1 MWWNKMPFVRLLPF
15 LVAGILLQYH
25 LQFSLIMLLAI
36 FAAAFSGLAGYAF
49 LPVTLKFRVSFLSGL
64 FTSILLGAGGGLL
77 VFEND
82 IRNNHQWIGHQ
93 PSDSSLLMLT
103 LKEPLVVKPNSYKAL
118 ATVETINA
126 MGKTKGTL
134 IIYFKKDSAFKKLG
148 YGSSLLTR
156 KKLQPVQNSGNPG
169 AFDYRRYCLFQGIT
183 HQVYLLPQDVYE
195 LEEKTTNPFQN
206 FIFNSRSWVVKTL
219 QRFIPGKKEQG
230 LAEALLIGYKDDLD
244 KNLVQ
249 SYSNT
254 GVVHVIAI
262 SGLHLGLIY
271 GILLMITRP
280 MKKYR
285 RLNWLRLLLVITS
298 LWIFSILA
306 GAQPSVLRS
315 AVMFTFLACGEVIN
329 RKGSVYNTMAMSAF
343 LLLCYQ
349 PYWLWDA
356 GFQLSYSAVLSII
369 VFYRPVYNW
378 FYFKNRLADAV
389 WKLNAVTISAQLLTM
404 PVSIYH
410 FNQLPTLFLFTNLVA
425 VPLSSLILIGEIL
438 LCVFSFFGMLANWLG
453 YLLHWSIFLMNSYIE
468 QFDLVTWS
476 VWSGLSITFPQAL
489 MLTAFIIFFCTW
501 LMTKSRVLS
510 WLAVFSMIIFISIRS
525 FSFIQAKGRSV
536 IIVYNIPKHTAIELV
551 RGRKYFFKGNAT
563 DPASVN
569 FHLKPS
575 RVLHRA
581 EADSLPFPAFFSLHG
596 RQVLILDTAY
606 RWKKA
611 GQKNRLDL
619 LVLTGNPKIYI
630 RELLDKFEI
639 RQLVI
644 DGSVPSWKSAFW
656 KQDCREAGISFHD
669 VSEKGA
675 FIMHF

>member
-1 MWWNKMPFVRLLPF
+1 MPFVRLLP
-15 LVAGILLQYH
+15 
-25 LQFSLIMLLAI
+25 SLITGIILHFHFQFQIKLILVVFICSFTTLAV
-36 FAAAFSGLAGYAF
+36 YAF
-49 LPVTLKFRVSFLSGL
+49 LPITIKFRFSYLSGL
-64 FTSILLGAGGGLL
+64 LTSIILISGGSLLA
-77 VFEND
+77 FKND
-82 IRNNHQWIGHQ
+82 IRNHSAWIGHQ
-93 PSDSSLLMLT
+93 PPDTTLSIITLT
-103 LKEPLVVKPNSYKAL
+103 EPLVIKPNSFKAQ
-118 ATVETINA
+118 AHIQTVST
-126 MGKTKGTL
+126 GKAPGKQAEI
-134 IIYFKKDSAFKKLG
+134 IIYFKKDSAFRHLS
-148 YGSSLLTR
+148 YGSKMLTR
-156 KKLQPVQNSGNPG
+156 KKLQPIQNSGNPG

-183 HQVYLLPQDVYE
+183 HQLYLTPADIYE
-195 LEEKTTNPFQN
+195 LPGKSTNAFRS
-206 FIFNSRSWVVKTL
+206 FIFDCRTWVVKTL
-219 QRFIPGKKEQG
+219 QQYIPGKKEQG

-271 GILLMITRP
+271 AILLMLTRP
-280 MKKYR
+280 IKKLR
-285 RLNWLRLLLVITS
+285 RLAWLRLLLVITS

-378 FYFKNRLADAV
+378 FYFKKRLADAV

-410 FNQLPTLFLFTNLVA
+410 FNQLPTLFMFTNLIA

-438 LCVFSFFGMLANWLG
+438 LCVVSFFSLLANWLG
-453 YLLHWSIFLMNSYIE
+453 YLLHWCIFLMNSYIE
-468 QFDLVTWS
+468 KFDLVPWS
-476 VWSGLSITFPQAL
+476 VWSGLSISLLQAV

-501 LMTKSRVLS
+501 LMEKMRLLLWLS
-510 WLAVFSMIIFISIRS
+510 GIALIIFTSIRF
-525 FSFIQAKGRSV
+525 FSFFEAERRSTL
-536 IIVYNIPKHTAIELV
+536 IVYNIPKQRAIELI
-551 RGRKYFFKGNAT
+551 RGRSLLFYGNAT
-563 DPASVN
+563 DPGSVN

-575 RVLHRA
+575 RILHRTK
-581 EADSLPFPAFFSLHG
+581 ADSLPCPAFFSLHG
-596 RQVLILDTAY
+596 RQVLILDSLY
-606 RWKKA
+606 SWKKPA
-611 GQKNRLDL
+611 KKTRLDL
-619 LVLTGNPKIYI
+619 LVMSGNPKIYI
-630 RELLDKFEI
+630 RDLVESFEI

-644 DGSVPSWKSAFW
+644 DGSVPAWKAAYW
-656 KQDCREAGISFHD
+656 KKDCREEGIPFHD
-669 VSEKGA
+669 VSENGA

>member
-1 MWWNKMPFVRLLPF
+1 MPFVRLLPS

-25 LQFSLIMLLAI
+25 LQFSLTMLLAI

-49 LPVTLKFRVSFLSGL
+49 MSVTLKFRLSFLSGL
-64 FTSILLGAGGGLL
+64 FTSILLCAGGGLL
-77 VFEND
+77 VFKND
-82 IRNNHQWIGHQ
+82 IRNDHQWIGYQ
-93 PSDSSLLMLT
+93 PFDSSLIMLT
-103 LKEPLVVKPNSYKAL
+103 LKEPLVIKPNSYKAL

-126 MGKTKGTL
+126 KGNTKRGTL

-148 YGSSLLTR
+148 YGSSLLTK

-183 HQVYLLPQDVYE
+183 HQVYLLPKDVYA
-195 LEEKTTNPFQN
+195 LEQNPTNPFQN
-206 FIFNSRSWVVKTL
+206 FIFISRSWVVKTL

-280 MKKYR
+280 LKKFR

-410 FNQLPTLFLFTNLVA
+410 FNQLPTLFLFTNLIA

-438 LCVFSFFGMLANWLG
+438 LCVFSFFGLLANWLG

-468 QFDLVTWS
+468 QFDLVPWS
-476 VWSGLSITFPQAL
+476 VWSGLSINFLQAL

-510 WLAVFSMIIFISIRS
+510 WLSGFSLMVFISIRS
-525 FSFIQAKGRSV
+525 FSFIQAEGRLAL
-536 IIVYNIPKHTAIELV
+536 IVYNIPKHTAIELV
-551 RGRKYFFKGNAT
+551 RGRKYFVKGNAT

-575 RVLHRA
+575 RILHRA
-581 EADSLPFPAFFSLHG
+581 EADSLPCPSFFSLHD

-606 RWKKA
+606 RWKKTV
-611 GQKNRLDL
+611 QKNRLDL

-630 RELLDKFEI
+630 RDLLEIFEI
-639 RQLVI
+639 RQMVI
-644 DGSVPSWKSAFW
+644 DGSVPAWKAAFW